1 MIIPEILTG
10 VLDGIGGRNIPS
22 SAPSIFEHSD
32 VKRGLLCLLFGGTAK
47 DDANDKTKLR
57 SEVSNE
63 AVMKREGDG

>member
-1 MIIPEILTG
+1 MG
-10 VLDGIGGRNIPS
+10 VPDGIGGTIYSS

-57 SEVSNE
+57 SEVSKE
-63 AVMKREGDG
+63 EG